1 MKRAGGGKGSFRVAV
16 PPPTAIRRLAGG
28 KVRSLVILFAL
39 FSFREPIHRQKRNFL
54 LIDNSTSIIP
64 VQGRIFF
71 FTITD
76 ILFGQNIIVKI
87 NENVGVINIKA
98 CFDASTIIVSYNKLG
113 KLIPENK
120 RRKKIGARKVAKE
133 NVLD

>member
-1 MKRAGGGKGSFRVAV
+1 M
-16 PPPTAIRRLAGG
+16 
-28 KVRSLVILFAL
+28 
-39 FSFREPIHRQKRNFL
+39 
-54 LIDNSTSIIP
+54 IDNSTSIIP

-120 RRKKIGARKVAKE
+120 RRKKIGGRKVAKE